1 MDQQVITLLLQ
12 EPLEI
17 LVVLAVEEVMEP
29 LLVVQA
35 ILLLYLLLKETTE
48 VSELMLEMPM
58 EAAVEAVLLPTAA
71 QADLLILLL
80 AVRE

>member
-1 MDQQVITLLLQ
+1 MDQRVITLLLKGL
-12 EPLEI
+12 LEI
-17 LVVLAVEEVMEP
+17 LVVLAVEEVME
-29 LLVVQA
+29 LFLVVQA

-48 VSELMLEMPM
+48 VLELMLEMPM
-58 EAAVEAVLLPTAA
+58 EAAVEAVVLLTAA